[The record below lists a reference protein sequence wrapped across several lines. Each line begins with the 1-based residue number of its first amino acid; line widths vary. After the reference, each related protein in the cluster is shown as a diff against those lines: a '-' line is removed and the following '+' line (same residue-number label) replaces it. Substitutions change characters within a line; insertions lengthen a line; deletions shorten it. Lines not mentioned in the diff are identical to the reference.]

1 MVWHS
6 ILKVPTN
13 GPAEDGSFT
22 NIIYTGMISGR
33 TNQPVY
39 NLVALNLP
47 VSTHPSNLNLIASGF
62 VKTPAGSAPSYGDQ
76 IYTVDT
82 STKGVRGSTKIFC
95 DSTGTWRFVGSQLPV
110 NGPFFKPNDILII
123 ISVNGGLGNHW
134 IWTYH
139 PTNFYQP
146 PTRWMGQ

>member
-82 STKGVRGSTKIFC
+82 STSEC
-95 DSTGTWRFVGSQLPV
+95 AAAPRFSAIPPGHGALSEV
-110 NGPFFKPNDILII
+110 N
-123 ISVNGGLGNHW
+123 S
-134 IWTYH
+134 
-139 PTNFYQP
+139 
-146 PTRWMGQ
+146 R